1 MTAPIVASEAPA
13 VEAVLGPLPGPLPM
27 PGPPG
32 PVPTYNLPTGKQV
45 AEAIAARMGAVV
57 PEVPVPLDVEPG
69 STDVERVLD
78 WCVPAVEAI
87 RRKLAEAPPA
97 GFAVTAADRQ
107 RAQVL
112 ADLFAHAARVLAER
126 A

>member
-13 VEAVLGPLPGPLPM
+13 VETPLGLLPAPQPL

-32 PVPTYNLPTGKQV
+32 PMPTYTLPTGKQV
-45 AEAIAARMGAVV
+45 AAAIAARLGAVV
-57 PEVPVPLDVEPG
+57 PEVPVPADAERG
-69 STDVERVLD
+69 STEIERVLD

-87 RRKLAEAPPA
+87 RRKLTEAPPP
-97 GFAVTAADRQ
+97 GFAVTAADTQ
-107 RAQVL
+107 RAQVV
-112 ADLFAHAARVLAER
+112 ADLLAQAARVLAER